1 MKLATPKRTAPQT
14 ARSGRPVKLARRG
27 VTLIEV
33 LMALMIMSIGV
44 SAVAVLFPIATLR
57 SIQATQLTN
66 GAIVKYNVEELININ
81 PGLVFDPDG
90 DLADALRYPTA
101 ATRRTAK
108 IQALTEH
115 YRTPAARNYI
125 VDPFGFY
132 NHLADGNPGIA
143 AVFGNDGSSPL
154 GIPRFGG
161 GLRLTNGRRVPSA
174 PPAPP
179 IAAPPLTSS
188 ELEAL
193 RLRAIEIAN
202 QGDGWETQIDAQ
214 PAGLTAGGVVLDGDL
229 DLTQVPTAQLALP
242 RSGPD
247 YLVADPDMYRMVLFS
262 ENGKFSQA
270 FPLTAIDTA
279 TNTAYFTED
288 VNFNGTRDPGE
299 DVNMNGVA
307 DVRTLPTEFSATGTA
322 VVSRVLLQSRKM
334 SDYSWMLNVRRRGD
348 GMARS
353 VDVVVKFSDGADLE
367 SERVYEA
374 TFVPSSTV
382 PPITSRSVWVKKTVG
397 PPAAEPNIR
406 KGKFIFDAVNAIW
419 YRIQDVQEKPL
430 FGTGGTPFD
439 TFDYLVTVEEPIKA
453 GNGSGAST
461 GGVPASAGPFGLAM
475 FPSGIVDVYPMGSI
489 NMPDD
494 MQISTF

>member
-1 MKLATPKRTAPQT
+1 MMRSLASEKRHASSIAHQT
-14 ARSGRPVKLARRG
+14 SAESSRG
-27 VTLIEV
+27 VTLVEV

-66 GAIVKYNVEELININ
+66 GAIVKYNVEELINMN
-81 PGLVFDPDG
+81 PGLIFDPDG

-101 ATRRTAK
+101 ATRRTAR
-108 IQALTEH
+108 IAAITEH
-115 YRTPAARNYI
+115 YRSPAARNYI

-132 NHLADGNPGIA
+132 NHLADGNPGFA
-143 AVFGNDGSSPL
+143 AVFGNDGTSPL

-161 GLRLTNGRRVPSA
+161 GLRLTNGKRVPSA

-179 IAAPPLTSS
+179 VAPPALSGA

-202 QGDGWETQIDAQ
+202 QGDGWETQVDAE
-214 PAGLTAGGVVLDGDL
+214 PAGLAPGAVVLAGDH
-229 DLTQVPTAQLALP
+229 DLSQVPTAQLALP
-242 RSGPD
+242 SSGGN
-247 YLVADPDMYRMVLFS
+247 YLVADPDMYRIVLFS

-270 FPLTAIDTA
+270 FPLVAIDLA
-279 TNTAYFTED
+279 TNTAYYTED
-288 VNFNGTRDPGE
+288 LDYDGARDPGE
-299 DVNMNGVA
+299 DVNMNGIA
-307 DVRTLPTEFSATGTA
+307 DVRTLPNEFAAG
-322 VVSRVLLQSRKM
+322 VSRVLLQSRKM

-353 VDVVVKFSDGADLE
+353 VDVIVKFSDGADLA

-374 TFVPSSTV
+374 TFVPSSVV
-382 PPITSRSVWVKKTVG
+382 PPVTSRSVWVKKTVG
-397 PPAAEPNIR
+397 PPAADPNIR

-430 FGTGGTPFD
+430 FGTAGTPFD
-439 TFDYLVTVEEPIKA
+439 SFDYLVTVEESIKP
-453 GNGSGAST
+453 GNGAGAASAS
-461 GGVPASAGPFGLAM
+461 GVPVGAGPYGLAM
-475 FPSGIVDVYPMGSI
+475 FPSGIVDVYPLGSI
-489 NMPDD
+489 NLPED
-494 MQISTF
+494 MQVSTF